1 LDGAISQKM
10 EIAMVRR
17 NRPKHLSGPDLE
29 RFLQAA
35 EGMHRSIVS
44 PLISPQCDHFRS
56 MQALHERLLRTVRE
70 VTGKEVEFIRW
81 HATGTVKP
89 ATDPA

>member
-1 LDGAISQKM
+1 
-10 EIAMVRR
+10 MVRR
-17 NRPKHLSGPDLE
+17 NRPKQLSGPDLE

-44 PLISPQCDHFRS
+44 PMISPQCGHYRA
-56 MQALHERLLRTVRE
+56 MQALHEKLLQTVRE

-89 ATDPA
+89 QTATDPA